1 MEGPGGPMRVT
12 GTGGRVTIE
21 HPQKEVKVDCRR
33 AEVEVT
39 LDEPVPMTL
48 LTSDETLRLML
59 DGPPAISLDAVATD
73 GGSIRAEDFD
83 LPIKSVEGEQRC
95 SKVFG
100 NASSAPRVTLRA
112 VRGSIVIRKAK

>member
-1 MEGPGGPMRVT
+1 
-12 GTGGRVTIE
+12 
-21 HPQKEVKVDCRR
+21 VKVDCRR
-33 AEVEVT
+33 AEVEVS

-59 DGPPAISLDAVATD
+59 DGPPAINLDAVATD

-95 SKVFG
+95 SKLFG